1 MQVVLGILAIMVIMI
16 LDFVFQP
23 ERSVG
28 SKPKTD
34 IELWQEHVQANQC
47 KIIERHDGYS
57 DSNSGVGMTTRGSG
71 VILGSSYHSAQ
82 DLWQCADGVKH
93 FKAARFAEQTTT
105 QK

>member
-1 MQVVLGILAIMVIMI
+1 
-16 LDFVFQP
+16 
-23 ERSVG
+23 
-28 SKPKTD
+28 
-34 IELWQEHVQANQC
+34 
-47 KIIERHDGYS
+47 
-57 DSNSGVGMTTRGSG
+57 MTTRGSG